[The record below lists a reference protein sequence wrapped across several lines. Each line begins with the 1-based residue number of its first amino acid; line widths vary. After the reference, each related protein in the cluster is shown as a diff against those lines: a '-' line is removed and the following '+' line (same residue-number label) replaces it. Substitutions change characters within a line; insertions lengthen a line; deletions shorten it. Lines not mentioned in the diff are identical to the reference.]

1 MIHNVTELQMRKFYK
16 PTNSFFL
23 CLFMTRYTNCLY
35 VDNIINS
42 VEHEVFTVS
51 VPKAIWD
58 VILFGSGC
66 SIWNQVYKNGQNGTQ
81 LTFYNV
87 LQSAKASIQGKIC
100 GLMFAEGYRVTA
112 RHCFMYT
119 EVCSCVVLAW
129 CCEQAGSHLS
139 TLCNEDGKLGL
150 VVWSRGHILLGG
162 RSTNLD
168 QKT

>member
-1 MIHNVTELQMRKFYK
+1 M
-16 PTNSFFL
+16 
-23 CLFMTRYTNCLY
+23 
-35 VDNIINS
+35 
-42 VEHEVFTVS
+42 
-51 VPKAIWD
+51 
-58 VILFGSGC
+58 
-66 SIWNQVYKNGQNGTQ
+66 YKNGQNGTQ

-168 QKT
+168 QKTEL